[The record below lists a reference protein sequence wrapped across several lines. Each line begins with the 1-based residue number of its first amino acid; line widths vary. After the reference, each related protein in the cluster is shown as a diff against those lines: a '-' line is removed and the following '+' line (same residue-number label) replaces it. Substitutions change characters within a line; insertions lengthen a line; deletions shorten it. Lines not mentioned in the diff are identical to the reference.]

1 MAKMSESEWKAFLVE
16 KPRTGKLATVR
27 KSGGPHVAPIWFDL
41 DDDGTILFMT
51 GIRTVKG
58 HAIRRD
64 PRVGLCVDDET
75 PPFSFVVID
84 GEVTSITEDPDEML
98 PWSIR
103 IAARYM
109 GADRGDA
116 YGRADGVTWAE
127 VVLPEP
133 RRQPDDDPRNRQ
145 DDQYPPTL
153 ARARQFSNDDPDGG
167 CGGVGCG
174 APSPWHGEMG

>member
-1 MAKMSESEWKAFLVE
+1 MAKMSQSEWKAFLVE

-116 YGRADGVTWAE
+116 YGR
-127 VVLPEP
+127 
-133 RRQPDDDPRNRQ
+133 RN
-145 DDQYPPTL
+145 
-153 ARARQFSNDDPDGG
+153 AVA
-167 CGGVGCG
+167 
-174 APSPWHGEMG
+174 GEMLVRVTPTHVVAAKAIAD